1 MERQMALGLILTI
14 AAAGL
19 VLAFTFLQP
28 SMQQAQRSTQL
39 TMSVRDGAH
48 LFVASQCFSCHGAQ
62 GQGII
67 GPQLNGTEL
76 PIELIVT
83 TITDGRKPSDPDATA
98 MPPFGTSLS
107 AHEIEQLATF
117 VSNWNQA
124 WLDFEL
130 AAADAVP

>member
-1 MERQMALGLILTI
+1 MERQMALGLILTV

-19 VLAFTFLQP
+19 VLAFTFFQP
-28 SMQQAQRSTQL
+28 SMQQDQRSTQL
-39 TMSVRDGAH
+39 TMSVREGAH
-48 LFVASQCFSCHGAQ
+48 LFVSMQCFSCHGAQ

-76 PIELIVT
+76 PRDLIVT
-83 TITDGRKPSDPDATA
+83 TITNGRTPSDPDATA

-107 AHEIEQLATF
+107 AHEIEELAIF

-124 WLDFEL
+124 WLDHEM
-130 AAADAVP
+130 AAAGAGP